1 MAITCFLL
9 FAVCAS
15 AQTMYRDPG
24 GNFTVD
30 VPAGWHAEKHQE
42 SSEVT
47 ISKGN
52 VSVSLEVAPSADG
65 STPPPREVL
74 DSIEKQLLQECPE
87 AELLLRGD
95 ATLAGQPGLYLQVA
109 CNDPQH
115 GTAIMTVAVAT
126 TNAEI
131 LICNTSSFSSEYS
144 SIKPVLD
151 GIVRSFRLRNGSAGM
166 PRAGNSNQTA
176 RRQGN
181 AASGPEAQKLRALED
196 ACSSGVLS
204 PDECAA
210 KRAALASANS
220 NAGRGED
227 QSPPPPRNEAYRNGL
242 LRQQEYDARR
252 RELSAGAVAPD
263 SGPATGTKMVRI
275 FDPIVGLDYS
285 RMMLP
290 SDWVFQGGLVQGSS
304 CSNVVS
310 HFYRASSA
318 DGLTGHKELPRFDWA
333 WSSNAPYEPGPKS
346 DCPPYNGPI
355 RAADFLQYMVRLLG
369 VDYVQ
374 DLTGEADRNPH
385 MLGRHST
392 SDIARALTR
401 FKINSIREDEVLMVH
416 IICDFRAYLPPMRN
430 VPNHICSAY
439 VELIWAP
446 EGKAM
451 SQSASWPKIN
461 PAWYQGRGQLTAQQ
475 TARLVGQIV
484 ANGVAFR
491 NGMDLSFQR
500 HEELMAAMQQGYD
513 RSNRRA
519 IEGMNAQQRMADD
532 WCDYALGVQKRYD
545 PTTGQ
550 VYKTNSAYTYDWVN
564 EDGKTHVR
572 SNDINFNPNGRG
584 TGYWTLTTN
593 VQ

>member
-87 AELLLRGD
+87 AELLRRGD

-151 GIVRSFRLRNGSAGM
+151 GIVRSFRLGNGSAGM
-166 PRAGNSNQTA
+166 PSAGNSNQTT

-181 AASGPEAQKLRALED
+181 AALGPEAKKLRALED

-227 QSPPPPRNEAYRNGL
+227 QSPPPPRNEAYRNACS
-242 LRQQEYDARR
+242 RSRNTMP
-252 RELSAGAVAPD
+252 GAE
-263 SGPATGTKMVRI
+263 S
-275 FDPIVGLDYS
+275 
-285 RMMLP
+285 
-290 SDWVFQGGLVQGSS
+290 
-304 CSNVVS
+304 
-310 HFYRASSA
+310 
-318 DGLTGHKELPRFDWA
+318 
-333 WSSNAPYEPGPKS
+333 
-346 DCPPYNGPI
+346 
-355 RAADFLQYMVRLLG
+355 
-369 VDYVQ
+369 
-374 DLTGEADRNPH
+374 
-385 MLGRHST
+385 
-392 SDIARALTR
+392 
-401 FKINSIREDEVLMVH
+401 
-416 IICDFRAYLPPMRN
+416 
-430 VPNHICSAY
+430 
-439 VELIWAP
+439 
-446 EGKAM
+446 
-451 SQSASWPKIN
+451 
-461 PAWYQGRGQLTAQQ
+461 
-475 TARLVGQIV
+475 
-484 ANGVAFR
+484 
-491 NGMDLSFQR
+491 
-500 HEELMAAMQQGYD
+500 
-513 RSNRRA
+513 
-519 IEGMNAQQRMADD
+519 
-532 WCDYALGVQKRYD
+532 
-545 PTTGQ
+545 
-550 VYKTNSAYTYDWVN
+550 
-564 EDGKTHVR
+564 
-572 SNDINFNPNGRG
+572 
-584 TGYWTLTTN
+584 
-593 VQ
+593 